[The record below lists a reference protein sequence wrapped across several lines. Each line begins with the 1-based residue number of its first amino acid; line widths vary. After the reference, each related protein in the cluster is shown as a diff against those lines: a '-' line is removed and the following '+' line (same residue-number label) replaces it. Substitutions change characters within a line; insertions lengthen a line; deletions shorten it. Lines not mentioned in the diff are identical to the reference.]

1 MSVLLCRPLFSHN
14 HSFSPRYYIGEPYLS
29 KLMESVS
36 SVDGHHLHHS
46 TPIAGMY
53 DLSKHLQHISLL
65 LLYTFHLVYWCEI
78 TRRCRLSVYSLLWCG
93 NKVPFRCFQINM
105 ELFLQHFIRVFMLI
119 SSLCPLVHW
128 HTLKLALHQHAPLS
142 WFGYLCDD
150 RLAQSTDEPYPH
162 QRI

>member
-1 MSVLLCRPLFSHN
+1 MSVLLCRPLFPHN

-105 ELFLQHFIRVFMLI
+105 ELFLQHFIRAF
-119 SSLCPLVHW
+119 LCWYHHYVLLFTGIHWNLPFTSVH
-128 HTLKLALHQHAPLS
+128 LYLDLAICVMTA
-142 WFGYLCDD
+142 
-150 RLAQSTDEPYPH
+150 
-162 QRI
+162 